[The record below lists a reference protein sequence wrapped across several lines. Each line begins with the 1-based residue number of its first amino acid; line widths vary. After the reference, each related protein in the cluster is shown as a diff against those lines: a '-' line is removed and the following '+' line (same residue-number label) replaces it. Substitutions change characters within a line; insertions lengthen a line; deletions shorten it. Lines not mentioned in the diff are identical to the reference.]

1 MSDFAKATSVSG
13 SAGRY
18 SATLD
23 GDFCVWSP
31 AGGYLMM
38 LALRAAGA
46 EASFPTPLSLACHF
60 LSAPKLSEVALQV
73 VSLRK
78 SRVAESLR
86 VCMLQDDRPVLEMLV
101 WAGEPLPGYAHQDA
115 HMPQVPSWQ
124 GLPAH
129 AYPAG
134 VPGFQSFWQHLEQR
148 PCGPL
153 HFQRAAPG
161 APRQR
166 DWVRLRG
173 YAHAG
178 DAFLEAG
185 RYALLLDSFT
195 WPAAAH
201 AHAGDARFIAPT
213 VSFAVEFHQ
222 ASDSEWL
229 LSDAHSPHAG
239 DGRIGIHNLLWSPSG
254 VLVASASGTLICRP
268 RPQR

>member
-124 GLPAH
+124 DLPAH
-129 AYPAG
+129 AYQGARRPARG
-134 VPGFQSFWQHLEQR
+134 RHR
-148 PCGPL
+148 RRR
-153 HFQRAAPG
+153 HQRAHRRARSRGARRHAP
-161 APRQR
+161 
-166 DWVRLRG
+166 VL
-173 YAHAG
+173 
-178 DAFLEAG
+178 
-185 RYALLLDSFT
+185 S
-195 WPAAAH
+195 
-201 AHAGDARFIAPT
+201 
-213 VSFAVEFHQ
+213 AV
-222 ASDSEWL
+222 
-229 LSDAHSPHAG
+229 
-239 DGRIGIHNLLWSPSG
+239 
-254 VLVASASGTLICRP
+254 
-268 RPQR
+268 